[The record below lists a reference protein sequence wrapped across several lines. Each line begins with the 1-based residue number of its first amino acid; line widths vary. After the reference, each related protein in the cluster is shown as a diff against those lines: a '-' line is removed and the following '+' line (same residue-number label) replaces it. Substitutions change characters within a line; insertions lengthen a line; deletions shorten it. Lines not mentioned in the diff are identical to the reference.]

1 MNKFDKIYNE
11 SIKKMMGNIFKSK
24 NEKSNNKNLTIIN
37 VCRELRLFPLSI
49 NEKTSSKVVGKYEKD
64 YMIICFIM
72 NDSIS
77 FKVFSKEDEKPLSE
91 LIIINVKDDDTEEEI
106 IEKLDNELIKA
117 VGIKFTALSNKIK
130 KSFDKN
136 PIFD

>member
-11 SIKKMMGNIFKSK
+11 TIEKLVKNIFKNK
-24 NEKSNNKNLTIIN
+24 EQKLNNRYLTIIN
-37 VCRELRLFPLSI
+37 ACKELRLFPIDI
-49 NEKTSSKVVGKYEKD
+49 NGTTSGKVIGKYEKD
-64 YMIICFIM
+64 YMIICFLT
-72 NDSIS
+72 NNSIS
-77 FKVFSKEDEKPLSE
+77 FKVFSKQDEKPLSE
-91 LIIINVKDDDTEEEI
+91 LITINVKDSDIEQEI
-106 IEKLDNELIKA
+106 IEKLDNELVKA